1 MERVRFMTIGD
12 DSDLVVSF
20 AIPAE
25 DPSGVKSLILLRTP
39 KHERFLYPWEQGVK
53 VSHDDFLDEDG
64 EDFDILQSIELERG
78 AVRITTRRRQYDL
91 DIQNVDRDQIR
102 RAAEILRRMNF
113 HQSFGLKIGAI

>member
-25 DPSGVKSLILLRTP
+25 DPSDVKSLILLRTP
-39 KHERFLYPWEQGVK
+39 KQERFLYPWEQGVN

-113 HQSFGLKIGAI
+113 DQSFGLKIGAI

>member
-1 MERVRFMTIGD
+1 MECVRFITIGY

-20 AIPAE
+20 AIRAE
-25 DPSGVKSLILLRTP
+25 DPSDVKSLILLRTP
-39 KHERFLYPWEQGVK
+39 EHERFLYPWEQGVK
-53 VSHDDFLDEDG
+53 VSYDDFLDEDW

-78 AVRITTRRRQYDL
+78 AVRITTRRRKYAL

-113 HQSFGLKIGAI
+113 DQSFELRIGAI